1 MSTLSKDNKLEE
13 QKRRRNERARA
24 KYASLPEEEKERE
37 GEKRWDAYK
46 RRKQQACED
55 EASRLL
61 LQQPL
66 EVNDGDQQNSRP
78 CYTCSMTLNKK
89 R

>member
-1 MSTLSKDNKLEE
+1 MTILSKDSKLEE
-13 QKRRRNERARA
+13 QKRRGNERGRA
-24 KYASLPEEEKERE
+24 KYASLTEEEKERRRQ
-37 GEKRWDAYK
+37 KRRDAYK
-46 RRKQQACED
+46 RRKQQTCED